1 MNKRAKLARDLRAL
15 AAFIENGTNADDDA
29 EAGIRLAEIS
39 RDWAESNFGFNDP
52 LRACREVANNTLAM
66 SS

>member
-1 MNKRAKLARDLRAL
+1 MNKRAKLARELRAL
-15 AAFIENGTNADDDA
+15 AAFIEQGKDSNDDA

-39 RDWAESNFGFNDP
+39 RDWAESNFGFSDP